1 MNKLEKL
8 LHRKSFIE
16 TQQPILQK
24 AITIYSNFWSETKI
38 QIEKTENTF
47 DKFKLEKELFEA
59 EITLKNNIA
68 LFKEVQ
74 REYIDYILPT
84 ISQIEPE
91 FKEKAYDFK
100 EKAKEY
106 GEIEVYGKVD
116 KAPDNVEN
124 VEMIESFKS
133 QEKLLENLITEITE
147 KLKTASGYDKA
158 ILEKQLFDYNLNLIN
173 ISKRRKD
180 REDYYYQVFYPKYQ
194 KDMEGIEV
202 KLPKLLEQAA
212 EIVKMGI
219 DFKLN
224 FMIQEWEKHKH
235 DKEKVW
241 LFYTALEARLKSIKK
256 EMRRNKGDFKG
267 KMKVARK

>member
-16 TQQPILQK
+16 SQQPILSK
-24 AITIYSNFWSETKI
+24 AISIYSNFWSETKL
-38 QIEKTENTF
+38 QIDKTENSF
-47 DKFKLEKELFEA
+47 EKFKLQKELFEA

-68 LFKEVQ
+68 LFKEIQ
-74 REYIDYILPT
+74 REYTEHILPT
-84 ISQIEPE
+84 ISQLEPE
-91 FKEKAYDFK
+91 YKEQAYDFK

-106 GEIEVYGKVD
+106 GEIEIYGKVE
-116 KAPDNVEN
+116 KEPDNVEH

-133 QEKLLENLITEITE
+133 QEKLLENLITEISE
-147 KLKTASGYDKA
+147 KLKTAAGYDKA

-180 REDYYYQVFYPKYQ
+180 REEYYYNVFFPRFQ
-194 KDMEGIEV
+194 EDMKDIDT
-202 KLPKLLEQAA
+202 KLPKLLEQAN

-224 FMIQEWEKHKH
+224 FMVQEWEKHKH

-241 LFYTALEARLKSIKK
+241 IFYTALEARLKSIKK
-256 EMRRNKGDFKG
+256 EMRKHKGDFKG

>member
-8 LHRKSFIE
+8 LYRKSFIE

-24 AITIYSNFWSETKI
+24 AINVYSNFWSETKT
-38 QIEKTENTF
+38 QIAKTENTF
-47 DKFKLEKELFEA
+47 EKFKLEKELFEA

-68 LFKEVQ
+68 LFKEVH
-74 REYIDYILPT
+74 REYQDYILPT

-91 FKEKAYDFK
+91 YKEEAFNFKEKAEQYA
-100 EKAKEY
+100 ELEIY
-106 GEIEVYGKVD
+106 GSVD
-116 KAPDNVEN
+116 KAPDNVEHI
-124 VEMIESFKS
+124 EMIDSFKE
-133 QEKLLENLITEITE
+133 QEKLLENLIESITE
-147 KLKTASGYDKA
+147 KLKKAEGYEKA
-158 ILEKQLFDYNLNLIN
+158 LLEKQQFDYNLNLIN
-173 ISKRRKD
+173 VSKRRKD
-180 REDYYYQVFYPKYQ
+180 REEYYYNVFYPRYQ
-194 KDMEGIEV
+194 KDMEGIDI
-202 KLPKLLEQAA
+202 KLPKLLEEAN

-267 KMKVARK
+267 KMKVAKK

>member
-24 AITIYSNFWSETKI
+24 AITVYSNFWSETKS
-38 QIEKTENTF
+38 QIAKTENNF
-47 DKFKLEKELFEA
+47 EKFKLEKELFEA

-74 REYIDYILPT
+74 REYVDYILPT

-91 FKEKAYDFK
+91 YKEKAYDFK

-106 GEIEVYGKVD
+106 AEIEIYGKVD
-116 KAPDNVEN
+116 KEPDNVEHI
-124 VEMIESFKS
+124 EMIDSFKS
-133 QEKLLENLITEITE
+133 QEKLLENLINEITE
-147 KLKTASGYDKA
+147 KLNTASGYDKA

-173 ISKRRKD
+173 VCKRRKD
-180 REDYYYQVFYPKYQ
+180 REEYYYQVFYPQYQ

-202 KLPKLLEQAA
+202 KLPKLLEQAE

-256 EMRRNKGDFKG
+256 EMRRNKSDFKG